1 MAKFKFSLKS
11 VEKYRNITLDE
22 AKGKYAKA
30 VADVNTQN
38 ELIAKVVAELT
49 EVNHELNRRNSEGIT
64 ILEYQGYKRYIKI
77 LETRIQEEEEKLY
90 GLRNIE
96 HRRHREMIVA
106 KTDVMSI
113 EKLREKNFEEF
124 TKEETKKEELAIDE
138 FVSNQVLGR

>member
-11 VEKYRNITLDE
+11 VEKYRNIALDE

-30 VADVNTQN
+30 VADVNAQN
-38 ELIAKVVAELT
+38 ELIAKVVEELT
-49 EVNHELNRRNSEGIT
+49 EVNGELNQRNSEGIT

-77 LETRIQEEEEKLY
+77 LENKIQEEEEKLY
-90 GLRNIE
+90 SLQKVEQG
-96 HRRHREMIVA
+96 RRREMVIA

-113 EKLREKNFEEF
+113 EKLREKSYDEF

-138 FVSNQVLGR
+138 FVSNQLLGR